1 MTKKELH
8 ALALAMQEHAAAK
21 LLQGC
26 FTDCWLDGRVSR
38 YPGNWGV
45 VVRVD
50 DLMELCAAVLG
61 EKK

>member
-1 MTKKELH
+1 MTKQELRV
-8 ALALAMQEHAAAK
+8 LALAMQDHAAAK
-21 LLQGC
+21 LIQGC
-26 FTDCWLDGRVSR
+26 LTDIWLDGRVSR
-38 YPGNWGV
+38 YSGNWGV

>member
-1 MTKKELH
+1 MTKKELRV
-8 ALALAMQEHAAAK
+8 LALSMQAHAAQK

-38 YPGNWGV
+38 HPGNWSAN
-45 VVRVD
+45 VRVD

-61 EKK
+61 ETK